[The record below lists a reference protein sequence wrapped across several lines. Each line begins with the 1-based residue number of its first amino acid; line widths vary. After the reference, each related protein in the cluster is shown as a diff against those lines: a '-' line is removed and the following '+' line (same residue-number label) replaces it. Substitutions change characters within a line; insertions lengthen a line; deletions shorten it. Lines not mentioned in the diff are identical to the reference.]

1 MNPNGWVV
9 IGAKLDK
16 KELEKDIKDA
26 ERMLSQ
32 YEKEGQQLAKQ
43 KADLEVDLQDVQTAK
58 DLIEEQ
64 FAESRKLATS
74 EEELNGIIEQQ
85 TGLLEL
91 FDLGLEKIKEEQ
103 TQINQ
108 KTMQNEKNQEGI
120 RKSIED
126 SKQKLAQF
134 NAEAERG
141 KKIDGIKKGVDDI
154 NRGLKNSVKSVVRW
168 ALAFVGIGSAI
179 NFLRSSIST
188 ISQYNT
194 QVATDIEYIRFAL
207 ASTLEPVIIKI
218 INLVKTLLYY
228 VGYIAKAW
236 FGVDLFANASVDKFK
251 KNEKSLGGMAKQAK
265 EVNKQ
270 LAGFD
275 EMNVLQDNS
284 DTGGGGGGGAGGDL
298 PSFDLSQFDG
308 EIPDWL
314 QWIVDHKDEIL
325 AVMAGIAAGLLAWK
339 LGLDP
344 IKSLGIGLIVGGLV
358 LAIEGLLGYLEDPS
372 WKNFG
377 KVIQGIGIAIIGLG
391 VAFLGLPAIIVGVIV
406 LIYGTII
413 KYWDEIKAWLDG
425 TIQTFRDRSES
436 VHKIFGDTIGNIYD
450 ALVNFFANMIQG
462 WDNSFKAIKRIFDDL
477 IKIVKAIINGD
488 WKSAW
493 NSAKDIVSTIFNT
506 IVNNIKLAF
515 NAIKGLAVSIG
526 SAVGNA
532 IAGAVKGVVNSVLAK
547 AESVLN
553 KPINAING
561 VLGVLN
567 DIPGVNIKRLNTIKL
582 PRLAKG
588 GIINQPGRGVM
599 VGSAIAGESGR
610 EGVIPLTDS
619 QQMALLGEAIG
630 KYITVNANI
639 TNTMNGRVISRELKI
654 IQNED
659 DFAYNR

>member
-9 IGAKLDK
+9 IGSKLDRK
-16 KELEKDIKDA
+16 QLEKDIKDA
-26 ERMLSQ
+26 ERQLQ
-32 YEKEGQQLAKQ
+32 QFEKEGEQLAKQ

-58 DLIEEQ
+58 ELIEEQ
-64 FAESRKLATS
+64 FEESRKLATS

-85 TGLLEL
+85 SGLLEL
-91 FDLGLEKIKEEQ
+91 FDLGLQKINDEMSEV
-103 TQINQ
+103 NQ
-108 KTMQNEKNQEGI
+108 KTRQNEKNQEGI
-120 RKSIED
+120 KKSIDE

-141 KKIDGIKKGVDDI
+141 KKIEGIKKGVDDI

-168 ALAFVGIGSAI
+168 ALAFIGIGSAI
-179 NFLRSSIST
+179 SFLSSSIST
-188 ISQYNT
+188 ISQYNS

-207 ASTLEPVIIKI
+207 ASTLEPVVIRL

-251 KNEKSLGGMAKQAK
+251 KNEKAIGGAAKNAK
-265 EVNKQ
+265 ELNKQ

-275 EMNVLQDNS
+275 EMNVLQDNT
-284 DTGGGGGGGAGGDL
+284 DTGGGGGGGAGGDM
-298 PSFDLSQFDG
+298 PSFNLQDFDG
-308 EIPDWL
+308 KVPDWL
-314 QWIVDHKDEIL
+314 QWIADHKDEIL
-325 AVMAGIAAGLLAWK
+325 AFMAGVAAGLLAWK
-339 LGLDP
+339 LGLSALT
-344 IKSLGIGLIVGGLV
+344 SLGIGLIIAGIV
-358 LAIEGLLGYLEDPS
+358 LAIEGLLGYLKDPS

-377 KVIQGIGIAIIGLG
+377 KIIQGIGVAIIGLG
-391 VAFLGLPAIIVGVIV
+391 VAVLGLPAIIVGVIV

-413 KYWDEIKAWLDG
+413 KYWDQIKAWLDG
-425 TIQTFRDRSES
+425 VVQTFKDRSDS
-436 VHKIFGDTIGNIYD
+436 VHKVFGDTIGNIYD
-450 ALVNFFANMIQG
+450 ALVNFFANMVQG

-477 IKIVKAIINGD
+477 IAIVKAIINGD
-488 WKSAW
+488 WKTAW
-493 NSAKDIVSTIFNT
+493 TRAKDIVATIFNT
-506 IVNNIKLAF
+506 IVANIKLAF

-532 IAGAVKGVVNSVLAK
+532 IAGAVKGVVNAVLNQ
-547 AESVLN
+547 AENVLN

-561 VLGVLN
+561 VLSVLN
-567 DIPGVNIKRLNTIKL
+567 KLPGVSIGRLQTIRL

-599 VGSAIAGESGR
+599 LGSAIAGEHGA

-630 KYITVNANI
+630 RYITINASI
-639 TNTMNGRVISRELKI
+639 TNTMNGRVISRELKKV
-654 IQNED
+654 QNEN